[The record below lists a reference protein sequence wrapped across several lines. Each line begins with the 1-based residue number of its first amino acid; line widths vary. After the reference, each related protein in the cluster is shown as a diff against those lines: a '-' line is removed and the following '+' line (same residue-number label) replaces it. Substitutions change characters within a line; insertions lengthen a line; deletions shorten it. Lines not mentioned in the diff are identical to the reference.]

1 MRVNL
6 QITRGLAFTIVT
18 QGCTEIICFL
28 LLNPFITQRINSEF
42 VVWPI
47 ALLWA
52 LSKAFWKPAD
62 TSYSLNSLGLLGRF
76 EGRELQLVWSCMRKL
91 SSSMVASSALR
102 SALPVFISDSY
113 FGTGKFFSL
122 GKHPCFSVALQALSS
137 HCVLNLSFWTLW
149 ILLTSSDWVF
159 SACSGTS
166 SSEIFI
172 FIVSHSSFQ

>member
-6 QITRGLAFTIVT
+6 QITRGLAFTVVT

-28 LLNPFITQRINSEF
+28 LLNPFITQCTNSQF

-47 ALLWA
+47 ALLWGA
-52 LSKAFWKPAD
+52 LSKAFWKLAD
-62 TSYSLNSLGLLGRF
+62 TSYFLNSLGLLRRF
-76 EGRELQLVWSCMRKL
+76 EGTELQLVWSCMRKL

-122 GKHPCFSVALQALSS
+122 GKHPCFSVVLQALSS
-137 HCVLNLSFWTLW
+137 HSVLKFSFWTLW

-159 SACSGTS
+159 STCFGTS
-166 SSEIFI
+166 SSEMFI
-172 FIVSHSSFQ
+172 FIVSHS